1 MAGIWREKNRRR
13 NIKGGDLKEG
23 VGKSAEKQ
31 KEARERKVN
40 INENKMKIK

>member
-1 MAGIWREKNRRR
+1 MREVREMRGSGWDMERKNRRR

-31 KEARERKVN
+31 
-40 INENKMKIK
+40 NEET